1 MKPASLCHPFIAYA
15 FRWQK
20 TEKSFLAIAVCFQM
34 HHDDTLDG
42 VIFPVV
48 FRPFV
53 LIFGNSNATATW
65 LEIFF
70 RLTGDQWKEETDP
83 FVTFP
88 QQCVFIL
95 PLPLGF
101 ILLLNFLEQSILAN
115 WYFTLFTKV
124 SRACISQC
132 NFFIVKT
139 SCAISF
145 VGVCLNI
152 CSLFNSW
159 CKLFYTF

>member
-1 MKPASLCHPFIAYA
+1 MFRALGTVQSLCHISMNDETCKFLSPVHSLRILVT
-15 FRWQK
+15 K

-34 HHDDTLDG
+34 HHDDNLDG
-42 VIFPVV
+42 GIFPVV

-53 LIFGNSNATATW
+53 LIFGNSSATATW

-101 ILLLNFLEQSILAN
+101 ISLLNFL
-115 WYFTLFTKV
+115 
-124 SRACISQC
+124 
-132 NFFIVKT
+132 
-139 SCAISF
+139 
-145 VGVCLNI
+145 
-152 CSLFNSW
+152 
-159 CKLFYTF
+159 